1 MTQNFTIITI
11 ILLFNYNCNS
21 KKKNIQY
28 IIVCNKNEMTQN
40 FTTITIITITLPFN
54 KLQLEKETFNT
65 YYLLSTIMWQF
76 LRKFGNNHNDRIST
90 IARKKRHNLKFDE
103 SHSIH
108 GSYRS
113 NHSKFVPLFHQ
124 HLPPTFLPPFE
135 SFAFD
140 PYNFFRTDDDHH
152 LFLPNSNFR
161 TSARKHT
168 PRSPRGAIYEF
179 TPQMRI
185 MALIRDIWLE
195 HCRGSPHACP
205 RRFPTLCAA
214 VLVSHRWL
222 QPQPLHIYIYI
233 THNSNFR
240 PLFSDSPI
248 VNRFSAATFRITR
261 TRTPCSS
268 FNLHNW
274 YNT

>member
-1 MTQNFTIITI
+1 MM
-11 ILLFNYNCNS
+11 
-21 KKKNIQY
+21 
-28 IIVCNKNEMTQN
+28 IIV
-40 FTTITIITITLPFN
+40 
-54 KLQLEKETFNT
+54 
-65 YYLLSTIMWQF
+65 
-76 LRKFGNNHNDRIST
+76 
-90 IARKKRHNLKFDE
+90 
-103 SHSIH
+103 
-108 GSYRS
+108 
-113 NHSKFVPLFHQ
+113 
-124 HLPPTFLPPFE
+124 
-135 SFAFD
+135 
-140 PYNFFRTDDDHH
+140 FF
-152 LFLPNSNFR
+152 FP

-205 RRFPTLCAA
+205 RRFLTLCAA

-233 THNSNFR
+233 YITRNFR

-248 VNRFSAATFRITR
+248 VNRFSAATFPITR

-268 FNLHNW
+268 RLYPSISTTDIFFPYISNIPSSQGFRSRIIIQSWGKKSCWSIKIGLD
-274 YNT
+274 

>member
-1 MTQNFTIITI
+1 
-11 ILLFNYNCNS
+11 
-21 KKKNIQY
+21 
-28 IIVCNKNEMTQN
+28 MTQN

-261 TRTPCSS
+261 TRLLLLQFAQLIQYIKFFVRVPNI
-268 FNLHNW
+268 FLLLKD
-274 YNT
+274 